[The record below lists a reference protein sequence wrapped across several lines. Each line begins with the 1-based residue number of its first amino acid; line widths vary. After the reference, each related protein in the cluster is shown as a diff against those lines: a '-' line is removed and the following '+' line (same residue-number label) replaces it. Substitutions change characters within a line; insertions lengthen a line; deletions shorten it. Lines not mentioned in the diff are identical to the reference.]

1 MKMSIGRKLG
11 LAFGVVLVLMLV
23 VSVLSVILLNR
34 ARETTDVL
42 IQIQEVLLATDSAAN
57 KIFEERVALDKYI
70 FTDDEEG
77 KTEFE
82 AAKDVYEAS
91 WEIVKANRG
100 DEIPELIHEVEQ
112 ARLVNHRLYAQTIV
126 YHETDLSQLI
136 NVVDKMTEADEY
148 YEENLHPAMQ
158 QLRDEELWRAQQISD
173 NARSISNT
181 LMAIVAIV
189 SGLAL
194 VVSVWAAYTIGRGIT
209 NAAVHLRD
217 AAESISRGELDVQ
230 IDVKTG
236 DEMETLAES
245 IERMRVSL
253 KAAIERLRSR

>member
-1 MKMSIGRKLG
+1 MKLSIGRKLG
-11 LAFGVVLVLMLV
+11 LTFGVVLVLMFIV
-23 VSVLSVILLNR
+23 GALSIILLNR
-34 ARETTDVL
+34 ARETTEVL
-42 IQIQEVLLATDSAAN
+42 IQIQEVLLATDSAAG

-70 FTDDEEG
+70 FTGDEEG

-82 AAKDVYEAS
+82 NAKDVYEAS

-100 DEIPELIHEVEQ
+100 DEIPELIRDVEL
-112 ARLVNHRLYAQTIV
+112 ARTVNHRLYSQTIV
-126 YHETDLSQLI
+126 YHETDLSQLV
-136 NVVDKMTEADEY
+136 NVMDKMTEADAY
-148 YEENLHPAMQ
+148 YEENLQPAMEK
-158 QLRDEELWRAQQISD
+158 LREEELWRAQQIAE

-181 LMAIVAIV
+181 LMIVVAIV

-194 VVSVWAAYTIGRGIT
+194 VISVWAAYTIGRGIT
-209 NAAVHLRD
+209 NAAVHLKD
-217 AAESISRGELDVQ
+217 ATESISRGELDVK